1 VRTAAVLPVKRYAA
15 AKQRLAD
22 TVGDADRPNLAA
34 AMVAD
39 VLEALQQVR
48 GLDETIVVTSEPA
61 VSGAGGEIIVADP
74 LEAGHVEA
82 ALLGIRR
89 ALELGAE
96 RVLLVP
102 GDCPALDPAEV
113 TALLAD
119 GGRGAERSV
128 TIVPDVHG
136 SGTNALLLAPPDVML
151 PSFGPGSCARHEGLA
166 RASGAAVR
174 IAAPASL
181 THDVDTPQ
189 DLARLAAYA
198 ERTGAAPRTRAALA
212 RAAFVA

>member
-1 VRTAAVLPVKRYAA
+1 VRTIAVLPVKRFGR
-15 AKQRLAD
+15 AKSRIAVPRPDL
-22 TVGDADRPNLAA
+22 DREALAA

-39 VLEALQQVR
+39 VLEALQQVD
-48 GLDETIVVTSEPA
+48 GLDETIVVTSEPS
-61 VSGAGGEIIVADP
+61 VSGAGGEILVADP

-82 ALLGIRR
+82 ALLGIGR

-113 TALLAD
+113 AAILGD
-119 GGRGAERSV
+119 RSGARSV
-128 TIVPDVHG
+128 TIVPDLHG
-136 SGTNALLLAPPDVML
+136 TGTNALLLSPPDVMV
-151 PSFGPGSCARHEGLA
+151 PSFGPGSFARHEALA
-166 RASGAAVR
+166 RAAGAAVVV
-174 IAAPASL
+174 AAPGSL

-189 DLARLAAYA
+189 DLASLAAYA

-212 RAAFVA
+212 RLAFVA